1 MRQPGH
7 CRQPVPGPGGHDFF
21 FDRLSLYGRSER
33 RSCEE
38 WKIPLPDLS
47 TNVAALSG
55 GMRQLLTVAR
65 VMLDRPRLL
74 VLDEPTFSL
83 GANEAAQVEELI
95 ASLHEQGTTILLVS
109 HDVDQMFRLAD
120 RIVILRHGR
129 VVADVD
135 PWRAIRDDVI
145 ALLSGQQ
152 VDSSARR
159 QLVRLQ
165 GLVDQ
170 LASTDPSSSLSVI
183 LSSLGAALNNKCLSV
198 HLREGDVLRCA
209 ATLGFPRTLPAG
221 WAEVPVRLSQ
231 RPGRA
236 GVGER
241 AGGGRRRHRAQR
253 RVGTAEVVGE
263 DGEGGELLDRPG
275 HGLERLDRRDHDPA
289 AHQRSAP
296 A

>member
-1 MRQPGH
+1 
-7 CRQPVPGPGGHDFF
+7 
-21 FDRLSLYGRSER
+21 
-33 RSCEE
+33 
-38 WKIPLPDLS
+38 
-47 TNVAALSG
+47 
-55 GMRQLLTVAR
+55 
-65 VMLDRPRLL
+65 MLDRPRLL

-95 ASLHEQGTTILLVS
+95 VSLHQQGTTILLVS

-135 PWRAIRDDVI
+135 PLASHPDDVI

-198 HLREGDVLRCA
+198 HLREGNVLR
-209 ATLGFPRTLPAG
+209 
-221 WAEVPVRLSQ
+221 LSLI
-231 RPGRA
+231 
-236 GVGER
+236 
-241 AGGGRRRHRAQR
+241 HI
-253 RVGTAEVVGE
+253 
-263 DGEGGELLDRPG
+263 
-275 HGLERLDRRDHDPA
+275 
-289 AHQRSAP
+289 
-296 A
+296 